1 MQQKILRLA
10 DYYLFEA
17 IVAKVGPKPSFPEG
31 ASKIFWFSAT
41 DNMDCIEAVLVK
53 KKIDKEAMALDYQE
67 RLAGG
72 TKPSVAKKEA
82 KLLALDQA
90 DLEEKRA
97 EIWRVG
103 EYVDVHGLFK
113 EVADE
118 MAIENGDVSDLRPL
132 WMLLGKPCLSVSV
145 ESDMGWARIFKNDAY
160 TMAEQSVVE
169 EGRVVK
175 FKCEATYSLFID
187 RLVLSLPEDADFE
200 KLWAEANAVLGLAS
214 MADVEVTLGT

>member
-1 MQQKILRLA
+1 
-10 DYYLFEA
+10 
-17 IVAKVGPKPSFPEG
+17 
-31 ASKIFWFSAT
+31 
-41 DNMDCIEAVLVK
+41 
-53 KKIDKEAMALDYQE
+53 
-67 RLAGG
+67 
-72 TKPSVAKKEA
+72 
-82 KLLALDQA
+82 
-90 DLEEKRA
+90 
-97 EIWRVG
+97 
-103 EYVDVHGLFK
+103 
-113 EVADE
+113 

-145 ESDMGWARIFKNDAY
+145 ESDMGWARTFKNDAY

-214 MADVEVTLGT
+214 MADVEVTIGT